1 MLATTSGS
9 DIGKMDETVN
19 QIAQAIVVASDV
31 SQVQLHP
38 QALQFIQETIK
49 NFSEPWRLGLALF
62 VDSNPDGSRK
72 HPVQVRFYGL
82 RVLEEYLDSRY
93 EPLDENAFQNIRQA
107 LVSYIQS
114 EYVLGQAEG
123 SASCEH

>member
-1 MLATTSGS
+1 
-9 DIGKMDETVN
+9 MDETVN
-19 QIAQAIVVASDV
+19 QIAQAIAVASDV

-49 NFSEPWRLGLALF
+49 NSSEPWRLGLALF
-62 VDSNPDGSRK
+62 VDSNRDGSRK

-82 RVLEEYLDSRY
+82 RVLEEYLDSRF
-93 EPLDENAFQNIRQA
+93 EPLDENAFQTIRQA